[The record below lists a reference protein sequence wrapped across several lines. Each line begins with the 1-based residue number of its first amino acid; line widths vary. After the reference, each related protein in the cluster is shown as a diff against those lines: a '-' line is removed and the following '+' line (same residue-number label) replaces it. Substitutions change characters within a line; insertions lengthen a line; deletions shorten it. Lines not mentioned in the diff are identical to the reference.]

1 MQSSNSD
8 SNPSA
13 QMILSYVIS
22 LNLIKDSNTTSSRV
36 KHIEPCSKMHLFR
49 NAKISAERHLKT
61 NYLGSDV
68 IQARV
73 TSGLLIAADVTTLHS
88 SRRTFGAPRSLSA
101 RHLRKGVSTRNWSIA
116 LFILRQE
123 SNVYRMQTFQRYL
136 QTVCTRIFNSQTT
149 LVVASLT
156 ILYSFCR

>member
-1 MQSSNSD
+1 MQSTNND

-22 LNLIKDSNTTSSRV
+22 LNLIKDSSTASSRV

-61 NYLGSDV
+61 NCLTSDV
-68 IQARV
+68 IQTRV
-73 TSGLLIAADVTTLHS
+73 TSGLLLAADVTSLHS

-101 RHLRKGVSTRNWSIA
+101 RHLRKGMLNRIWSIV
-116 LFILRQE
+116 FFTLRLE
-123 SNVYRMQTFQRYL
+123 NCASRMQTFQR
-136 QTVCTRIFNSQTT
+136 
-149 LVVASLT
+149 
-156 ILYSFCR
+156 